1 MGALWI
7 PKQEKTKLER
17 NATALGHC
25 CADQCSA
32 QASATAAT
40 RLGETAPG
48 SVIG

>member
-25 CADQCSA
+25 ADQHA
-32 QASATAAT
+32 VQASATAAT
-40 RLGETAPG
+40 RREGTALG
-48 SVIG
+48 SQIG